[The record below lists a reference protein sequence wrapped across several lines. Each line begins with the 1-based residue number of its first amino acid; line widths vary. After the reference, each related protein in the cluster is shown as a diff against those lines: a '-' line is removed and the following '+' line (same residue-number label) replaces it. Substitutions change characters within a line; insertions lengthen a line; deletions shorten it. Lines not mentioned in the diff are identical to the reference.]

1 MNTYIRFL
9 FEFMS
14 VFFSGIGKIIGGFI
28 GGIIQMFN
36 FSEYAYVIEFY
47 RGDLKTSEWV
57 LVVIAVI
64 ILLILLGLI
73 IGVVYFILRKYLVF
87 RKTQLEHESM
97 LEEIGSLNKEVAQLV
112 QEKEKILAMK
122 VSQLGLKPDEEAE
135 VLEEVDNPEGETN
148 KNEDPAL
155 ENVRFSKL
163 YSIDKENYRNT
174 VLAFPTKEMRDAF
187 YENFKDL
194 IEQCKEL
201 L

>member
-1 MNTYIRFL
+1 MSTYIRFL

-14 VFFSGIGKIIGGFI
+14 VFFSGIGKIIGGII

-47 RGDLKTSEWV
+47 REDLKASEWV

-73 IGVVYFILRKYLVF
+73 IGVGYFILRKYLVF

-97 LEEIGSLNKEVAQLV
+97 LAEIGSLNKEVAQLV

-122 VSQLGLKPDEEAE
+122 VSQLGLKPDDEAE
-135 VLEEVDNPEGETN
+135 ILEEVDNPEGEQA
-148 KNEDPAL
+148 KDEDPGL

-163 YSIDKENYRNT
+163 YSIDKQYK
-174 VLAFPTKEMRDAF
+174 VGIIL
-187 YENFKDL
+187 L
-194 IEQCKEL
+194 IFINSSIL
-201 L
+201 